1 MRYGRKSGTDSGFL
15 DRNIG
20 ECQIFLG
27 MIDADIPQIFHG
39 VSPVSSLNQPGDGG
53 MIAPGDGND
62 IFQLDSFVVMT
73 VDI

>member
-27 MIDADIPQIFHG
+27 MIDADIPQIFHRG
-39 VSPVSSLNQPGDGG
+39 FTGFLFKQPGDGG

-73 VDI
+73 VDL